1 MQIDPNINMHVTLFE
16 TGFKT
21 SFNMIGVGKKNFGP
35 CSITNCTNEDISFRL
50 ITELAYQKCC
60 NNNILET
67 YPYLEVG
74 KQLCHLHYCNIV
86 EPNRG
91 QKQKRIK
98 NQECSRKKVKH
109 VEETRKE
116 GNIID
121 IN

>member
-1 MQIDPNINMHVTLFE
+1 M
-16 TGFKT
+16 
-21 SFNMIGVGKKNFGP
+21 
-35 CSITNCTNEDISFRL
+35 NCTYKDGTFRL

-74 KQLCHLHYCNIV
+74 KQLCRLHYCNIV